1 MDVVSTKLLL
11 SLFFLAAAC
20 VAFFTMLHVLGAPHT
35 PRLRALRI
43 THRISGGVAVILF
56 IVLAIMCIVGPLRG
70 KGITGARAAMH
81 LTFAAIFIPLILMKI
96 LIVERY
102 PELRSR
108 LFGVGTMLFAVV
120 FVLFFTST
128 LEHMAGGGGPYAT
141 APEAGLSEAGS
152 SEALSTENLALG
164 KDLFVIKCAKCHRL
178 DRALAA
184 RKTPGEWTRTVE
196 TMRQKDPTWM
206 GESEAERVADF
217 LISLGS

>member
-1 MDVVSTKLLL
+1 LL
-11 SLFFLAAAC
+11 SLVFLATAC

-35 PRLRALRI
+35 PRLKILRI

-56 IVLAIMCIVGPLRG
+56 IVLAIMCIGGPLRHRG
-70 KGITGARAAMH
+70 VIDARSAMH
-81 LTFAAIFIPLILMKI
+81 LTFAALFIPLILMKT

-108 LFGVGTMLFAVV
+108 LFGIGTMLFAVV

-128 LEHMAGGGGPYAT
+128 LERMAGGSEPYASM
-141 APEAGLSEAGS
+141 PEAGPAENLSV
-152 SEALSTENLALG
+152 ENLALG

-178 DRALAA
+178 DRALSA
-184 RKTPGEWTRTVE
+184 RKAPEEWKKTIA

-206 GESEAERVADF
+206 GESEAERIADF
-217 LISLGS
+217 LISMGG

>member
-1 MDVVSTKLLL
+1 MDAVSPKLLL
-11 SLFFLAAAC
+11 SLVFLAAAC
-20 VAFFTMLHVLGAPHT
+20 VAFFTMVHVMGAPHS
-35 PRLRALRI
+35 PRLKVLRI
-43 THRISGGVAVILF
+43 THRISGGIAVILF
-56 IVLAIMCIVGPLRG
+56 VVLAIMCIGGPLRG
-70 KGITGARAAMH
+70 RGVVDARAAMH
-81 LTFAAIFIPLILMKI
+81 LTFAALFIPLILMKV

-128 LEHMAGGGGPYAT
+128 LEHMAGGGGPG
-141 APEAGLSEAGS
+141 PRGGSAGPAEDL
-152 SEALSTENLALG
+152 TIENLALG

-184 RKTPGEWTRTVE
+184 RKTPEEWTATIA

-206 GESEAERVADF
+206 GESEAERIATF
-217 LISLGS
+217 LISMGR

>member
-11 SLFFLAAAC
+11 SLVFLAAAC
-20 VAFFTMLHVLGAPHT
+20 VAFFSMLHVLGAPHT
-35 PRLRALRI
+35 PRLRVLRI

-70 KGITGARAAMH
+70 RGVVGARSALH
-81 LTFAAIFIPLILMKI
+81 LTFAALFIPLILMKI

-128 LEHMAGGGGPYAT
+128 LEHMAGGGAPGLTGTPMPAAGPA
-141 APEAGLSEAGS
+141 ADLSVED
-152 SEALSTENLALG
+152 LALG

-178 DRALAA
+178 DRALSA
-184 RKTPGEWTRTVE
+184 RKTPGEWRRTIA

-206 GESEAERVADF
+206 GESETERISNF
-217 LISLGS
+217 LISMGS